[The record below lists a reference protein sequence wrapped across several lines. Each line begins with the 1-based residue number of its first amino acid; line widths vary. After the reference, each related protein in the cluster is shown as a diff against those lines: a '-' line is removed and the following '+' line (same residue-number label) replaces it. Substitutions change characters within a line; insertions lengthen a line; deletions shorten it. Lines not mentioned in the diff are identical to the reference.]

1 VEILFLHHNLDKKP
15 NKPVAPVK
23 WYMMLPEKTARMMYV
38 KNREKIIRHKRG
50 SFIANFYTNFDV
62 LIKDYTDS
70 KAEFVFNIPRVL
82 APETLDVAFSEALAG
97 YLKYGKNHE

>member
-1 VEILFLHHNLDKKP
+1 
-15 NKPVAPVK
+15 
-23 WYMMLPEKTARMMYV
+23 MLPEKTARMMYV

-97 YLKYGKNHE
+97 YLKYGKNHESAWRGSGEIGIRRFFKKCEKRV